1 MKGIIIPAVFVFVLL
16 GSVPA
21 WGHGTE
27 GSSQDAD
34 GIRIEAAY
42 DDGEPMSYAAVEITA
57 PDGGVVFQKGRTDR
71 NGVFMFAPDGPGRW
85 RIAVSDGMG
94 HRLELNHETA
104 LVEVTMGPP
113 SSKASEKT
121 APVPH
126 SIGIVAGISVIF
138 GIFGLL
144 YGWRARRCL
153 AERTEDRAQ
162 RPEA

>member
-1 MKGIIIPAVFVFVLL
+1 MKGMIIPAVLVFVLL
-16 GSVPA
+16 GSVSS

-27 GSSQDAD
+27 GSSQNAD

-42 DDGEPMSYAAVEITA
+42 DDGEPMSYAAVAITA
-57 PDGGVVFQKGRTDR
+57 PDGGVAFQKGRTDR

-94 HRLELNHETA
+94 HRLVLDHEIA
-104 LVEVTMGPP
+104 LAEVTMDSP
-113 SSKASEKT
+113 SSEASGKT
-121 APVPH
+121 APVPR

-153 AERTEDRAQ
+153 TEGGEDRAR